1 MGNTSDISVS
11 EITSARGIEDWLAV
25 PKLVFANDPC
35 WVPPLRM
42 AERERISPRHS
53 AFFAAGEAAFFVAYR
68 DHRPVGRISAQIN
81 KRHVEHYG
89 QRTGHF
95 GFFDCVDDIDAAQ
108 ALVEAADAWLRKR
121 SMAKM
126 VGPFNLTINEDA
138 GLLIEGFDTP
148 PAVLTS
154 HAPPWAGALLEHCGM
169 AKVVDLLAYRIRPA
183 DAPPELDRLAK
194 LAKRSGRVR
203 IRSLDMKRYADEVA
217 LIFDIFNDAWRDNWG
232 FVPVSDAEV
241 ATLARDTRAIMRSK
255 FGRIVEIDGEP
266 AAMMVVLPDLN
277 RVIAPFDGRL
287 LPFNWARMAYAIWA
301 DKWKTARIPLLGI
314 RTRHRATPLATLV
327 LSLLVSE
334 FVELGRAYDLDWI
347 EFSWVLETNAPMVK
361 LGQLTAGPPVKRYRV
376 YERKIAP
383 M

>member
-11 EITSARGIEDWLAV
+11 EISIARGLEDWLAV
-25 PKLVFANDPC
+25 PARVFANDPR
-35 WVPPLRM
+35 WIPPLRV

-68 DHRPVGRISAQIN
+68 NHRPVGRISAQIN
-81 KRHVEHYG
+81 NRHIAHYG
-89 QRTGHF
+89 QKTGHF
-95 GFFDCVDDIDAAQ
+95 GFFDCVDDIDAART
-108 ALVEAADAWLRKR
+108 LVGAADTWLRTR
-121 SMAKM
+121 SMDQM

-154 HAPPWAGALLEHCGM
+154 HAPPWAGALLEQCGM
-169 AKVVDLLAYRIRPA
+169 AKVVDLLAYRVRPA
-183 DAPPELDRLAK
+183 DAPPELERLAG

-203 IRSLDMKRYADEVA
+203 IRSLDMKHYADEVA

-232 FVPVSDAEV
+232 FVPVSGAEIG
-241 ATLARDTRAIMRSK
+241 TLARDTRAIMRGK

-277 RVIAPFDGRL
+277 RVIASFGGRL

-314 RTRHRATPLATLV
+314 RARHRGTPLATLV
-327 LSLLVSE
+327 LSLLISE
-334 FVELGRAYDLDWI
+334 FVDLGRAYDLDWI
-347 EFSWVLETNAPMVK
+347 EFSWVLETNASMVK
-361 LGQLTAGPPVKRYRV
+361 LGQLTAGAPVKRYRI

-383 M
+383 I